1 MLLCRSKKTYSDTN
15 NWALGCRLLQE
26 GKRTMEKKI
35 LLIHKGKS
43 FMLNTIVKNLADD
56 GYAVVEVEPAMEDIA
71 AQKGETEL
79 FLMYLGDYVDD
90 IAGTL
95 VYLKDICTE
104 EDKLLVLVG
113 TATEIET
120 VNKSIPAALVAA
132 TVERPFDMKKL
143 VEQLDWLLSANDDLA
158 RRKNILLVDDDS
170 TFLKML
176 KDWLSVK
183 YRVTIVTSGAQALMY
198 IADNTPDLILLDYE
212 MPVTSGPQVLEM
224 IRSESKVDSLPV
236 IFLTGKG
243 DRESVMKVLALKP
256 DGYLLKSMERPKL
269 IAAIDDFF
277 EKQKYQK
284 LHDNNIS

>member
-1 MLLCRSKKTYSDTN
+1 MLLWRSKKTYSDTN

-56 GYAVVEVEPAMEDIA
+56 GYSVVETEPTMEDIA
-71 AQKGETEL
+71 AHKGETEL

-113 TATEIET
+113 TAAEIET
-120 VNKSIPAALVAA
+120 VNHSIPAALVAA

-158 RRKNILLVDDDS
+158 KRKNILLVDDDS
-170 TFLKML
+170 TFLKMV
-176 KDWLSVK
+176 KDWLSAK

-284 LHDNNIS
+284 LHDNNIQ

>member
-1 MLLCRSKKTYSDTN
+1 MK
-15 NWALGCRLLQE
+15 
-26 GKRTMEKKI
+26 KKI

-43 FMLNTIVKNLADD
+43 FMLNTIVKNLTDND
-56 GYAVVEVEPAMEDIA
+56 YEVVEAAPTMEEVA
-71 AQKGETEL
+71 EQKKEAEL
-79 FLMYLGDYVDD
+79 FLLYLGDYVDD
-90 IAGTL
+90 MAATL

-120 VNKSIPAALVAA
+120 VNRTIPPALVAA

-143 VEQLDWLLSANDDLA
+143 VAQLDWLLEANDDLA
-158 RRKNILLVDDDS
+158 KRKNILLVDDDS
-170 TFLKML
+170 TFLKMV
-176 KDWLSVK
+176 KGWLSAK

-198 IADNTPDLILLDYE
+198 VADNTPDLILLDYE

-224 IRSESKVDSLPV
+224 IRSEAKVDSIPV

-243 DRESVMKVLALKP
+243 DRESVLKVLALKP
-256 DGYLLKSMERPKL
+256 DGYLLKSMEQPKL
-269 IAAIDDFF
+269 VAAIDDFF

-284 LHDNNIS
+284 LHDNNIQ

>member
-1 MLLCRSKKTYSDTN
+1 MSKKV
-15 NWALGCRLLQE
+15 
-26 GKRTMEKKI
+26 
-35 LLIHKGKS
+35 LLIRQGKS
-43 FMLNTIVKNLADD
+43 FMLNTIVKNLHDAA
-56 GYAVVEVEPAMEDIA
+56 YEVVEVMPSMEEIA
-71 AQKGETEL
+71 AHKNETEL
-79 FLMYLGDYVDD
+79 LLMYLGDYVDD
-90 IAGTL
+90 IAGDL

-120 VNKSIPAALVAA
+120 VHKSIPAALIAA

-170 TFLKML
+170 TFLKMV

-224 IRSESKVDSLPV
+224 LRSETKVDSIPV

-243 DRESVMKVLALKP
+243 DRESVLKVLALKP
-256 DGYLLKSMERPKL
+256 DGYLLKSMERPRL
-269 IAAIDDFF
+269 LSAIDDFF
-277 EKQKYQK
+277 EKQKYRK
-284 LHDNNIS
+284 LHDNNVQ

>member
-1 MLLCRSKKTYSDTN
+1 MQKKV
-15 NWALGCRLLQE
+15 
-26 GKRTMEKKI
+26 

-43 FMLNTIVKNLADD
+43 FMLNTIVKNLVDD
-56 GYAVVEVEPAMEDIA
+56 GYEVVEAAPEMEEIA
-71 AQKGETEL
+71 VYKGETEL
-79 FLMYLGDYVDD
+79 ILMYLGDYVDD
-90 IAGTL
+90 AAGTL

-143 VEQLDWLLSANDDLA
+143 VEQLDWLLAANDDLA

-170 TFLKML
+170 TFLKMV
-176 KDWLSVK
+176 KDWLSTK

-224 IRSESKVDSLPV
+224 IRSESKVDSIPV

-243 DRESVMKVLALKP
+243 NRESVLKVLALKP
-256 DGYLLKSMERPKL
+256 DGYLLKSMERSKL

-284 LHDNNIS
+284 LHDNNIQ